1 MAITNFFLLAV
12 ATMAESLTS
21 ELQTQLTN
29 LWKNKN
35 ILTWNG
41 GYHSYSDKQIQT
53 SIDSKYIIYFILF
66 YCKYQPL

>member
-1 MAITNFFLLAV
+1 MHWCRPFVNGNNQFFFLAV
-12 ATMAESLTS
+12 TTMAESLTS

-35 ILTWNG
+35 IPTWNG

-53 SIDSKYIIYFILF
+53 SIDSKYIYFIL
-66 YCKYQPL
+66 L

>member
-1 MAITNFFLLAV
+1 
-12 ATMAESLTS
+12 MAESLTS

-35 ILTWNG
+35 IPTWNG

-53 SIDSKYIIYFILF
+53 SIDSKYIIFFLF
-66 YCKYQPL
+66 YGIVNTNLSKINSWHS